1 MNRRTL
7 LKRIAV
13 LVIASILSLAGVLG
27 IAARPTRAAG
37 FTNQFFAPYVDM
49 SLFPTPS
56 LTQITQN
63 TGLKFYTLAF
73 ITSANTS
80 SCLAAW
86 GGSVPLSQVSTFL
99 PNLQSDIQFV
109 RSQGGDVTVSFGGEG
124 GTELADSCT
133 SVSALQAQ
141 YQSII
146 TQYHLTH
153 IDFDIEGA
161 DVANQSSIDLRNKA
175 IAALQQA
182 NPGLFV
188 SYTLPVLPSGLVDTG
203 VSILRNAIQNGVNI
217 GIVNIMAM
225 DYGSA
230 FPLDMGQNAINA
242 GNALFSQLQTLFPSK
257 SAGQIQAMEGITLLI
272 GINDDS
278 AEITTEQ
285 NARQVLAYAQQNRL
299 GELSMWSEGR
309 DKPCATPSST
319 ISPTCS
325 GINQQPED
333 FTNIFDAFN
342 GVTSPPP
349 PPTPT
354 ATTTATATPS
364 PTMTPAPT
372 GTPTVP
378 AWDPNFHPYQVGN
391 EVSFQGHI
399 YQCIQAHTSQP
410 DWSPPVVPAL
420 WQLIS

>member
-1 MNRRTL
+1 MNRRTFFM
-7 LKRIAV
+7 RFAA
-13 LVIASILSLAGVLG
+13 LVIVGMLSLVAALGV
-27 IAARPTRAAG
+27 AVRPTKAAG
-37 FTNQFFAPYVDM
+37 FTSQFFAPYTDM

-73 ITSANTS
+73 ITNANTG

-86 GGSVPLSQVSTFL
+86 GGSVPLSQESTFL

-109 RSQGGDVTVSFGGEG
+109 RSQGGDVTVSFGGQA

-133 SVSALQAQ
+133 SVSTLQAQ
-141 YQSII
+141 YQAVIDH
-146 TQYHLTH
+146 YHLTH
-153 IDFDIEGA
+153 IDFDIEGV
-161 DVANQSSIDLRNKA
+161 DVANQTSIDMRNKA
-175 IAALQQA
+175 IAALQRT

-203 VSILRNAIQNGVNI
+203 INILQNAIQNGVNI
-217 GIVNIMAM
+217 GVVNVMAM

-230 FPLDMGQNAINA
+230 FPLDMGQNAIDA
-242 GNALFSQLQTLFPSK
+242 GNGLFSQLKTLFPAK
-257 SAGQIQAMEGITLLI
+257 SDSQIRAMEGITLLI

-285 NARQVLAYAQQNRL
+285 NAQQVLAYARQNTI
-299 GELSMWSEGR
+299 GELSMWSESR
-309 DKPCATPSST
+309 DTPCPTPSST
-319 ISPTCS
+319 ISPKCS

-333 FTNIFDAFN
+333 FTNIFNAFN

-349 PPTPT
+349 PPT

-364 PTMTPAPT
+364 PTMIPSPT
-372 GTPTVP
+372 GTPTAP
-378 AWDPNFHPYQVGN
+378 AWDPNSHPYQVGD
-391 EVSFQGHI
+391 EVSFQGHT
-399 YQCIQAHTSQP
+399 YKCIQAHTSQP
-410 DWSPPVVPAL
+410 DWSPAAVPAL
-420 WQLIS
+420 WQLLS